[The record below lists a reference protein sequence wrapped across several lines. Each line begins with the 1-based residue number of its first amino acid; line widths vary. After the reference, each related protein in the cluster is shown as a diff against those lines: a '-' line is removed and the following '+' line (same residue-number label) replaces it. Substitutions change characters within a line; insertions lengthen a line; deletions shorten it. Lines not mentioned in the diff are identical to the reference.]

1 MQRTEKLCSSPKSST
16 PLRLH
21 PVRRTIGKS
30 CRRFVGMG
38 KADFAGSIVPP
49 GNEESAKLPPGWK
62 ANGKL
67 VQSEIQS
74 CVWELVSDDKDSGC
88 SAGPGARANRHTG
101 GVRSKNTGLIGA
113 KGAFASHVHDGRRG
127 IGFKSV
133 VDASYRGIP
142 ESRKRIAALC
152 VRSHTQR

>member
-1 MQRTEKLCSSPKSST
+1 
-16 PLRLH
+16 
-21 PVRRTIGKS
+21 
-30 CRRFVGMG
+30 
-38 KADFAGSIVPP
+38 
-49 GNEESAKLPPGWK
+49 GWK

-152 VRSHTQR
+152 VRSHTDRKSTRLNSSHVAISYAVFCLKKKKQRRIGFIQRPSL